1 MFDFLRTFSKLKD
14 KMPAYTTTA
23 EAQNKALEAPDFF
36 VYPHFQKLKNT
47 RLVSQ

>member
-23 EAQNKALEAPDFF
+23 EPQNYLVLEALIFS
-36 VYPHFQKLKNT
+36 
-47 RLVSQ
+47 VSTVPVIEEYKISIP